1 MSVSNNVSLDKE
13 DINDDVDDKL
23 ITNVK
28 GHHRLVKKVDGVK
41 KFIDVYTTKYTP
53 GSKIRCAVSGHIY
66 DEFKVGSSN
75 EDLFLKVCLAGF
87 LPETSKTHG
96 KFLYYSHPTDYE
108 HHFYTMLNEC
118 IKDKWKL
125 KSSVREKQII
135 EERDERQKYLCIR

>member
-23 ITNVK
+23 VTNIK
-28 GHHRLVKKVDGVK
+28 GHHRLVTKVDGIK

-66 DEFKVGSSN
+66 NDFKVGSCN

-96 KFLYYSHPTDYE
+96 KFLYYSHPADYE
-108 HHFYTMLNEC
+108 QHFDTVLDDD
-118 IKDKWKL
+118 IKNRWNT
-125 KSSVREKQII
+125 KSIIREQQILEEK
-135 EERDERQKYLCIR
+135 EERQHGLRIR